1 MKKSFW
7 DIMAW
12 IAFAYVVV
20 YAILKVAGILHS
32 PLTVDV
38 AAIASAAYFIG
49 KYAQRID
56 FSIKETDFVKND
68 LKGLKAEFGRLNVEL
83 GELKNVMFLMKH
95 ELKSDI
101 AALGRGFH
109 GH

>member
-7 DIMAW
+7 DILAW
-12 IAFAYVVV
+12 IAFAYVVL
-20 YAILKVAGILHS
+20 YALLKVAGILHS
-32 PLTVDV
+32 PLPLDA
-38 AAIASAAYFIG
+38 AAIASTAYFVG

-68 LKGLKAEFGRLNVEL
+68 LKGLKMEFSGLKVEL
-83 GELKNVMFLMKH
+83 GELKSAMTLMKH

-109 GH
+109 SR